1 MSSTASQSNTIPRE
15 AIPPL
20 LLNSCLLLILC
31 NAVMIL
37 AMYFAHLW
45 LFDSNGRDIATDF
58 VNVWA
63 AGRLALQGHP
73 ALAWDWDIQKQ
84 VQVAMLGQ
92 SYVGNFAWHYPPP
105 FLFIAMFLAHFS
117 YAAGLVS
124 WSMVSFVPYMVMM
137 QAAVG
142 QRFGLIVGAAFPV
155 VLANTVVGQNG
166 FLTAALLGGTL
177 VLMPT
182 RPILSGICLGLLS
195 YKPQYGLLFPLVL
208 IAASQW
214 TVFFAA
220 AATTAILALMSWIAF
235 GTDSWEAFFHWM
247 PMFSQAFFTEGRAT
261 WFKLQSVFGLIRTV
275 GGSEHLAWTFQW
287 IMSGTVAISLIL
299 LWRSRTDYALKA
311 AALAAGTLLL
321 TPYLFLYDLMILA
334 IPVGLLLRMGLAGSF
349 QRGELLALACAILLL
364 LAFPFFEAPLGLG
377 STLIVTAL
385 IARRIAAPIQIKPDF
400 KRPTLLVAQPPD
412 DFRINES
419 SIG

>member
-1 MSSTASQSNTIPRE
+1 MPRA

-20 LLNSCLLLILC
+20 LLNACLLLILY
-31 NAVMIL
+31 NAVMIP

-45 LFDSNGRDIATDF
+45 LFDSSGHDIATDF

-73 ALAWDWDIQKQ
+73 AQAWDWDIQKQ

-92 SYVGNFAWHYPPP
+92 GYFGNFAWHYPPP
-105 FLFIAMFLAHFS
+105 FLFVAMVLAHFP
-117 YAAGLVS
+117 YAAGLVG
-124 WSMVSFVPYMVMM
+124 WCLVSFVPYMAMM
-137 QAAVG
+137 HAVVG
-142 QRFGLIVGAAFPV
+142 QRFGLVVGAALPV

-182 RPILSGICLGLLS
+182 RPILSGMCLGLLS

-214 TVFFAA
+214 TVFLAA
-220 AATTAILALMSWIAF
+220 AVTTVVLALISWIAF
-235 GTDSWEAFFHWM
+235 GTDSWAAFFHWL

-261 WFKLQSVFGLIRTV
+261 WFKLQSVFGLVRTM
-275 GGSEHLAWTFQW
+275 GGSEHLAWIFQW
-287 IMSGTVAISLIL
+287 MVSGIVTIGVVMV
-299 LWRSRTDYALKA
+299 WRSRVDYTLKA
-311 AALAAGTLLL
+311 AALAVGTLLV

-334 IPVGLLLRMGLAGSF
+334 IPIGLLLRIGLADGF
-349 QRGELLALACAILLL
+349 QRGELLGLACAMLLL

-377 STLIVTAL
+377 STLIVASL
-385 IARRIAAPIQIKPDF
+385 IARRIVRPIQIKPDF
-400 KRPTLLVAQPPD
+400 KWSGFLATRPPA
-412 DFRINES
+412 IS
-419 SIG
+419 GS

>member
-1 MSSTASQSNTIPRE
+1 MPRA

-20 LLNSCLLLILC
+20 LLNACLLLVLY
-31 NAVMIL
+31 NAAMIP

-45 LFDSNGRDIATDF
+45 LFDSNGHDIATDF

-105 FLFIAMFLAHFS
+105 FLFVAMVLAHFP
-117 YAAGLVS
+117 YAAGLVG
-124 WSMVSFVPYMVMM
+124 WSVVSFVPYMAMM
-137 QAAVG
+137 HAVVG
-142 QRFGLIVGAAFPV
+142 QRFGLVVGAALPV

-182 RPILSGICLGLLS
+182 RPILSGMCLGLLS

-208 IAASQW
+208 IAASRW

-220 AATTAILALMSWIAF
+220 AVTTVVLALISWMAF
-235 GTDSWEAFFHWM
+235 GTDSWVAFFHWL

-261 WFKLQSVFGLIRTV
+261 WFKLQSVFGLVRTM
-275 GGSEHLAWTFQW
+275 GGSEHLAWIFQW
-287 IMSGTVAISLIL
+287 MMSGIVTISLL
-299 LWRSRTDYALKA
+299 VVWRSRVDYNLKA
-311 AALAAGTLLL
+311 AALAAATLLV

-334 IPVGLLLRMGLAGSF
+334 IPIGLLLRIGLAGSF

-364 LAFPFFEAPLGLG
+364 LAFPFFAAPLGLG
-377 STLIVTAL
+377 STLIVAAL
-385 IARRIAAPIQIKPDF
+385 IARRIAGSIKIKPDLEWPAF
-400 KRPTLLVAQPPD
+400 FVTRPPA
-412 DFRINES
+412 IS
-419 SIG
+419 GS